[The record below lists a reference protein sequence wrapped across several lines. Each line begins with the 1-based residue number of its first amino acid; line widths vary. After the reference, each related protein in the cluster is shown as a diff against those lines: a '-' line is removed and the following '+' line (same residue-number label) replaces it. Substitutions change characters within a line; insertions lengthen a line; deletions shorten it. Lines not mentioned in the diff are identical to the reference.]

1 MQPAAIATR
10 SELAAILADET
21 AFRAWYH
28 QALPRVYGYLYH
40 RCGRNPAVA
49 EEIAQEAF
57 VEAVRSRRR
66 FRGQS
71 DPTTWV
77 IGIARHRLVDHFRR
91 EERARR
97 HRADITIL
105 DLDAAQP
112 PPADPASDGIDDALT
127 ELPSLHRAV
136 LVLHYMDG
144 LSVRE
149 VARVIGRSE
158 AATASLLA
166 RAREGFRRVY
176 REAST

>member
-1 MQPAAIATR
+1 MEPAAVATR
-10 SELAAILADET
+10 SELAAVLADET

-66 FRGQS
+66 FRGES

-77 IGIARHRLVDHFRR
+77 MGIARHRLIDHFRR

-97 HRADITIL
+97 RRADLTTL
-105 DLDAAQP
+105 DRAAAAAP
-112 PPADPASDGIDDALT
+112 FADPGSDGIDDALA
-127 ELPSLHRAV
+127 ELPALHRAV

-144 LSVRE
+144 LTVRE
-149 VARVIGRSE
+149 LAGVIGRSE
-158 AATASLLA
+158 AAAASLLA
-166 RAREGFRRVY
+166 RARGRFRRAY
-176 REAST
+176 GEEQG

>member
-1 MQPAAIATR
+1 MQPAAVATR
-10 SELAAILADET
+10 SELAAVLADET

-77 IGIARHRLVDHFRR
+77 MGIARHRLIDHFRR

-97 HRADITIL
+97 RRADLTAL
-105 DLDAAQP
+105 DRAAAESP
-112 PPADPASDGIDDALT
+112 FADPASDAIDDALA
-127 ELPSLHRAV
+127 ELPAPHRAA

-144 LSVRE
+144 LAVRE
-149 VARVIGRSE
+149 LAVVMGRSE
-158 AATASLLA
+158 AAAASLLA
-166 RAREGFRRVY
+166 RARDRFRRAY
-176 REAST
+176 GEEQQ

>member
-1 MQPAAIATR
+1 MQPAAVATR

-28 QALPRVYGYLYH
+28 RALPRVYGYLYH

-77 IGIARHRLVDHFRR
+77 MGIARHRLIDHFRR

-97 HRADITIL
+97 RRADLTAL
-105 DLDAAQP
+105 GRAAP
-112 PPADPASDGIDDALT
+112 EAPSADPLSDAIDDALA
-127 ELPSLHRAV
+127 ELPALHRAV

-144 LSVRE
+144 LTVRE
-149 VARVIGRSE
+149 LAGVLGRSD
-158 AATASLLA
+158 AAAASLLA
-166 RAREGFRRVY
+166 RARNHFRRAY
-176 REAST
+176 GEEQR

>member
-1 MQPAAIATR
+1 MQPASVATR
-10 SELAAILADET
+10 SELAAVLADET

-57 VEAVRSRRR
+57 VEAVRSRSR
-66 FRGQS
+66 FRGRS

-77 IGIARHRLVDHFRR
+77 MGIARHRLIDHFRR

-97 HRADITIL
+97 RRADLAVL
-105 DLDAAQP
+105 DRTAVASP
-112 PPADPASDGIDDALT
+112 PGDPATDVIDDALA
-127 ELPSLHRAV
+127 ELPALHRAA

-144 LSVRE
+144 LTVRDL
-149 VARVIGRSE
+149 ARALGRSE
-158 AATASLLA
+158 AAAASLLA
-166 RAREGFRRVY
+166 RARDRFRQAY
-176 REAST
+176 REAQ